1 MLKRGMNMQTKVI
14 YRKPLGNEKRKY
26 RQERFIISTFKAK
39 TQNIRRGLELCKEA
53 GFNMVEFGWVNPQDS
68 YDCVTACEEA
78 GIDGIFQNWDVFGGF
93 QTTEGEATIDIPKL
107 KEYIEYTK
115 KYRHVAGYYVWDEP
129 YVDEK
134 IQAAAEQVRIIE
146 QHDPDRLPFTV
157 AIPSYNDKWTWENG
171 LFEGYLR
178 KYTEIIEPAV
188 LSLDY
193 YPFVYKQPD
202 KPEQLDGSKIFLD
215 IALLRELSL
224 EKKIPMWFYFQAQ
237 DNVMTYGYENF
248 APEKVR
254 MQVYLALLYGAVGLQ
269 YYNVYNGTIT
279 EESTKGPLF
288 DFVKELNYQA
298 NQLGKTLMA
307 LESVGVFHSPE
318 VLAGNEQ
325 FENYRQS
332 ITKSKIL
339 AGDELPF
346 RCSAGEFTDGEGN
359 RYLLIQNRDFL
370 ESREFC
376 LSLQKNFRI
385 YVVSKEDGMQSVK
398 EENTKEVTLT
408 LEPGDGILL
417 RFQDVSEEAYLIDY
431 VLEK

>member
-1 MLKRGMNMQTKVI
+1 MKTKVI
-14 YRKPLGNEKRKY
+14 YRKPLGNVKRKY
-26 RQERFIISTFKAK
+26 RQDRFIISTFKAK

-53 GFNMVEFGWVNPQDS
+53 GFNLVEFGWVNPEDS
-68 YDCVTACEEA
+68 YRCVTACEEV

-93 QTTEGEATIDIPKL
+93 QTTEGDATIDVEKL

-134 IQAAAEQVRIIE
+134 IQAAAEQVRTME
-146 QHDPDRLPFTV
+146 EYDPNRLPFTV

-171 LFEGYLR
+171 MFEGYLR
-178 KYTEIIEPAV
+178 KYTEVIQPAV

-202 KPEQLDGSKIFLD
+202 KPEQLDSSKLFLD

-224 EKKIPMWFYFQAQ
+224 EKQIPMWFYFQAQ
-237 DNVMTYGYENF
+237 DDVMKYGYEGF
-248 APEKVR
+248 APEKIR
-254 MQVYLALLYGAVGLQ
+254 TQVYIALLYGAVGLQ

-279 EESTKGPLF
+279 EDAKKGPLF
-288 DFVKELNYQA
+288 EFVKELNGQV

-318 VLAGNEQ
+318 VLAGNEP
-325 FENYRQS
+325 FDNYRQP
-332 ITKSKIL
+332 ITESKIL
-339 AGDELPF
+339 AEDELPF
-346 RCSAGEFTDGEGN
+346 RCSVGEFSDCEEN
-359 RYLLIQNRDFL
+359 QYLLIQNRDFL
-370 ESREFC
+370 VSREFY
-376 LSLQKNFRI
+376 LKLKKDFRI
-385 YVVSKEDGMQSVK
+385 YTVSKEDGMQVVST
-398 EENTKEVTLT
+398 ENTDKLSLN
-408 LEPGDGILL
+408 LEPGDAVLL
-417 RFQDVSEEAYLIDY
+417 RFQDATEEAYLIDY